1 MRWVRVSK
9 AARELDVSPAAVIR
23 MATAGK
29 LPSRKTRRGVEVQL
43 DRWLARGGYHAGRS
57 EHVTRRSSRMNQRSY
72 WGS

>member
-23 MATAGK
+23 MATTGK

-43 DRWLARGGYHAGRS
+43 VDRWLARGGYRAGRS
-57 EHVTRRSSRMNQRSY
+57 EHVTRRSSRMVGTN
-72 WGS
+72 